1 MTDQAP
7 DDKTKLFNRLDK
19 IDKDMEEIKSFITM
33 FSEIVK
39 SEEKKEP
46 DPKAKDSK
54 KESSKEKSFLDELFA
69 PYEN

>member
-1 MTDQAP
+1 MTGEEI

-19 IDKDMEEIKSFITM
+19 IDKDMEEVKTFINM

-46 DPKAKDSK
+46 TKEQQPK
-54 KESSKEKSFLDELFA
+54 KEPKKTSFLDEIFA
-69 PYEN
+69 VYN